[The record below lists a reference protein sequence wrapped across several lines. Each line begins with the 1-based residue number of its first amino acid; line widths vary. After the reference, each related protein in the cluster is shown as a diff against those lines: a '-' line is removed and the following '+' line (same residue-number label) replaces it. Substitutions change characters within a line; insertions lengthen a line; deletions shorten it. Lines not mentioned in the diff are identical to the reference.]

1 MAIQKTIIINV
12 DSKKAEKSLK
22 NLDKNAKDIGKNTKK
37 SSADMSAAFDVV
49 GWSIGGVIPMFN
61 KLRMAILS
69 TGVGALV
76 VAIGSLVGLFAIAAN
91 KGAEFQKSLSTLK
104 AIANPTTDELASL
117 STQARE
123 LGASTQYTAIE
134 VVGLQTELAKLGF
147 TAGDI
152 KNSTPAILDLASSLE
167 VDLASA
173 AEFAGSV
180 VRSFGL
186 TTEETQRVV
195 DVMSLSTSASALNF
209 SALQE
214 SLKVVAPASRATGV
228 SVERTAAYLGIL
240 ANNGLKGSVAG
251 TGLAKTFIELN
262 KKGISLEEGMNKVRN
277 SSNKLNT
284 AIELVGVV
292 GAKSF
297 LSLAESGA
305 EINQLEKDF
314 LGAEGAA
321 KRMAEVRLDNLGG
334 DMTKLSSAW
343 EGFLLEVED
352 GDGILN
358 KLQRVTI
365 KGLTSVVSGLGTAI
379 DFVAFIFRDSWDY
392 IKENTT
398 AGVELASGLFKVFGA
413 NIKIFG
419 YGVMSTI
426 AEIPIIGK
434 GLDKK
439 AIQKNFEDA
448 KNQLVNGQKLINDG
462 VQRFKERAVANDNW
476 KERFNAEQLAKTKRI
491 ETLKQAK
498 IDKALLDADIEAQDE
513 ATEEQINKA
522 KEAAKKKAE
531 ILEKIRLAEINGED
545 ERRAEELRKIQKNYE
560 NLIAEAKKYGKDT
573 SALKEAQLANEQ
585 ELRDKFKA
593 QDKAKSDAEEEKRK
607 SKEKT
612 RQEEKIK
619 ELELNKEF
627 ESLNFEE
634 QRVVLAEREALLLED
649 KTLNEEQQNSLKKQY
664 SDARIKIDELESQ
677 AKEKMVAAIGQ
688 TLATAST
695 LLGKNTVAGKAM
707 AVAATTVDTLQAS
720 MSAFKGMVA
729 VIPGPA
735 GIVAGSVAAA
745 GAIATGFATIKK
757 IVSVKVPGGGGG
769 GVAAPSMSASGGGG
783 GSSPAPQFNVV
794 GNNSANQLAQTLGS
808 QQPVQAYVV
817 ASNVTTQQ
825 SLDRNIVNNASLG

>member
-1 MAIQKTIIINV
+1 MAIEKTIVLNV
-12 DSKKAEKSLK
+12 DSKKAEKGLK
-22 NLDKNAKDIGKNTKK
+22 NVDKNAKDIGKNTKK
-37 SSADMSAAFDVV
+37 SGAAMSAAFNGV
-49 GWSIGGVIPMFN
+49 GKSIGGVIPMFN
-61 KLRMAILS
+61 TLRMAIMS

-76 VAIGSLVGLFAIAAN
+76 VAIGGLVGLFASAAN

-104 AIANPTTDELASL
+104 AIASPTTDELTSL

-262 KKGISLEEGMNKVRN
+262 KKGISLEDGMNKVRN

-365 KGLTSVVSGLGTAI
+365 QGLTTVVSGLGTAI

-439 AIQKNFEDA
+439 AIQKNIEDA

-498 IDKALLDADIEAQDE
+498 IDKALLDADIEGQDE

-531 ILEKIRLAEINGED
+531 ILEKIRLGEINGED

-593 QDKAKSDAEEEKRK
+593 QDKAKSDAAEEKRK
-607 SKEKT
+607 SEEKT

-664 SDARIKIDELESQ
+664 SDARIKIDELEAQ

-769 GVAAPSMSASGGGG
+769 VAAPSMSASGGGG
-783 GSSPAPQFNVV
+783 GSSPSPQFNVV

-808 QQPVQAYVV
+808 QQPIKTYVT
-817 ASNVTTQQ
+817 ASDVSTQQ
-825 SLDRNIVNNASLG
+825 SLDRNIIQNASLG